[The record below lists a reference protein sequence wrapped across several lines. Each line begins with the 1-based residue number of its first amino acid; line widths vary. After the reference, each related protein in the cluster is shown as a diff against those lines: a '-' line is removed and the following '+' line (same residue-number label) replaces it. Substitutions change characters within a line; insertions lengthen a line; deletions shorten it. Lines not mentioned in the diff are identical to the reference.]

1 MIYGSLARPGLSDGG
16 GLAARMWSQAAQR
29 PAPQQL
35 VGLNLPAQSIDL
47 PPAAIDIG
55 PVRLPGP
62 ALPGDGVSV
71 IL

>member
-1 MIYGSLARPGLSDGG
+1 MIYGSLARTGLSDGG

-29 PAPQQL
+29 PAQQQL
-35 VGLNLPAQSIDL
+35 ALNVPAQSIDL
-47 PPAAIDIG
+47 PPAPIDLG
-55 PVRLPGP
+55 PMRLPGP